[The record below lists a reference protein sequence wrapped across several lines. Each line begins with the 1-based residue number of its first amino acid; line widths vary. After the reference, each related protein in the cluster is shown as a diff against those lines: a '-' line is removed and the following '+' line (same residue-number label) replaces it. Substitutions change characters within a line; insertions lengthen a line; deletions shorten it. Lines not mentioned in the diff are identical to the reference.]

1 MYMYTYM
8 STYVHGR
15 TMKKEA
21 MNLKQYGEVFVK
33 GVEEGKGKE
42 ETSFIIS
49 EI

>member
-21 MNLKQYGEVFVK
+21 MNLKESKRDIEESLEEERK
-33 GVEEGKGKE
+33 GRNIVN
-42 ETSFIIS
+42 
-49 EI
+49 